1 MLIEEQNGN
10 FAKPVFH
17 IGPQSYPELLELYP
31 EAAIYHYYLGHC
43 TINKPFLSVLRQENT
58 PSMILVVKGDAILWF
73 DNGKVE
79 STIPGHRAIH
89 LVMLLFSLS
98 YFGALDKIYLDL
110 STNAINIDLPTVY
123 ESDPVTKQIV
133 YKLKRP
139 EYIDDYY
146 MQYEITSQTLDLFN
160 VAYCTEFRFN
170 NKLWHKSTEDDFMIL
185 YLFNPSEHVW
195 QIYRPY
201 AENREA
207 PNKLKKHR
215 PFNMDDVL
223 MGFCQLPDYCPIIGI
238 TTSYKDVMTNVEC
251 GIPSVCRS
259 GEKNIIK
266 PFQIETLRQRCD
278 KLVYFGDNDST
289 GLAIQEE
296 YRRLYNIET
305 WCPPEYKDQSDFV
318 FHNSKIKLINLFKL
332 KNYV

>member
-1 MLIEEQNGN
+1 M
-10 FAKPVFH
+10 FH
-17 IGPQSYPELLELYP
+17 IGPQSYPELLELYH
-31 EAAIYHYYLGHC
+31 EAAIYQFYLGHC
-43 TINKPFLSVLRQENT
+43 IINKPFLSVLRAEKT

-73 DNGKVE
+73 DNGRVE
-79 STIPGHRAIH
+79 SSIPGHRAIH
-89 LVMLLFSLS
+89 LVMLLFNLS
-98 YFGALDKIYLDL
+98 YYNALDKIYLDI
-110 STNAINIDLPTVY
+110 STSNINLDLPIY
-123 ESDPVTKQIV
+123 YDPEPVTKQII
-133 YKLKRP
+133 YKLRRP
-139 EYIDDYY
+139 EFIDAYY
-146 MQYEITSQTLDLFN
+146 MPYEITPQTLDLFN
-160 VAYCTEFRFN
+160 VGYCTEFRFN
-170 NKLWHKSTEDDFMIL
+170 NRLWHKSTEDDFMIL

-201 AENREA
+201 AENKEN

-223 MGFCQLPDYCPIIGI
+223 MGYSQLPDYCRIIGI
-238 TTSYKDVMTNVEC
+238 TTSYKDVMTNYEC

-278 KLVYFGDNDST
+278 KLVYFGDNDET
-289 GLAIQEE
+289 GLLIQDE
-296 YRRLYNIET
+296 YKRLYNIET

-318 FHNSKIKLINLFKL
+318 FNYSKTKLINLFKQ

>member
-1 MLIEEQNGN
+1 M
-10 FAKPVFH
+10 FH
-17 IGPQSYPELLELYP
+17 VGPQSYAELLELYS
-31 EAAIYHYYLGHC
+31 EAAIYHFYLGHC
-43 TINKPFLSVLRQENT
+43 NINKPFLSVLRPEKT
-58 PSMILVVKGDAILWF
+58 PSMILSVRGDAILWF

-79 STIPGHRAIH
+79 SAIPGHRAIH

-98 YFGALDKIYLDL
+98 YYSALDKIYLDI
-110 STNAINIDLPTVY
+110 STNEHIDLPTIY
-123 ESDPVTKQIV
+123 KSDPITKQIV

-139 EYIDDYY
+139 KFIDDYF
-146 MQYEITSQTLDLFN
+146 MQYEITSHTLDLYN
-160 VAYCTEFRFN
+160 VGYCTEFRFN
-170 NKLWHKSTEDDFMIL
+170 NKLWHKSTEEDFMIL
-185 YLFNPSEHVW
+185 YLFNASEHVW

-201 AENREA
+201 AENRET

-223 MGFCQLPDYCPIIGI
+223 MGYSQLPDYCPIIGI

-251 GIPSVCRS
+251 GIPSICRS

-278 KLVYFGDNDST
+278 KIVYFGDNDET

-305 WCPPEYKDQSDFV
+305 WSPPEYKDQSDFV
-318 FHNSKIKLINLFKL
+318 FHNSKLKLINLFKQ